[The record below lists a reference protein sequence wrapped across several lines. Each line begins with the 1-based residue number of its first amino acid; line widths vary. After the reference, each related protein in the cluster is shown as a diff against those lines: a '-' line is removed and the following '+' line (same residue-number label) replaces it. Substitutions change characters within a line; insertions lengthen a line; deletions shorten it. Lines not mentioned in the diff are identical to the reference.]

1 MNDYIIETNDLT
13 KKYGNQVCVS
23 HISLHVKKG
32 TDLWSAG
39 PQRSRENDCHAHA
52 SWAEQTQFRTNQDIR

>member
-23 HISLHVKKG
+23 HISLHVKRDG
-32 TDLWSAG
+32 FMV
-39 PQRSRENDCHAHA
+39 C
-52 SWAEQTQFRTNQDIR
+52 WAATEQGKRLPCACFLG